1 MRKMVDID
9 QVDNL
14 KYQLDTAKKLLSYL
28 LEKDYMYTYYSQ
40 KEKDVYCQV
49 GRAQELYTDTQ
60 NILNVIYD
68 KINEVSECFEHLI
81 KKDGTEVK

>member
-9 QVDNL
+9 KVNNW
-14 KYQLDTAKKLLSYL
+14 KYQLDTAKKLLNYL

-49 GRAQELYTDTQ
+49 ARAQELYTDTQ

>member
-1 MRKMVDID
+1 MRKKVDID

-14 KYQLDTAKKLLSYL
+14 KYQVDTAKKLLNYL
-28 LEKDYMYTYYSQ
+28 IEKDYMYTYFSQ
-40 KEKDVYCQV
+40 KEKDVYYQV
-49 GRAQELYTDTQ
+49 ARAQELYTDTQ

-81 KKDGTEVK
+81 KEDDTEVK